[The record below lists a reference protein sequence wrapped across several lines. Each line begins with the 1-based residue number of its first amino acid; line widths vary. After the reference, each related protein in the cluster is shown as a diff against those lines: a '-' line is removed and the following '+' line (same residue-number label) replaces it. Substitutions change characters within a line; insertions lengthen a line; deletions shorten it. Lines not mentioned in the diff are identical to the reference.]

1 MRLGIRD
8 SGRED
13 GMVSD
18 ATRGNDKF
26 RAFLEHAPDAFY
38 AHDAQGNLSDVNLSA
53 CQSLGYSRQELLALN
68 VLDIEQGFDLQ
79 AARNLWEQI
88 KPGETLRFHGTHRRK
103 DGSLFP
109 VEVHATAQ
117 IHRGEKT
124 LFAQVRDITERQY
137 AASLRDRQT
146 RFYEALIQLNQAI
159 VRQQGEAELLHLVC
173 RLAVEYGGMQG
184 AWIGQERDGAIVP
197 VTAYGQGRELLEGV
211 ALPLRPEE
219 HAGCGITASAWRDRR
234 RVVVN
239 DCHPDPAGPSGP
251 DCPTRF
257 GWAAAAAFPLLR
269 HGKSYAVL
277 TVGSSQGGA
286 FDDAIT
292 VLFEQA
298 LRDLAF
304 AFDTYEREAERRRA
318 MDTIKAQHDFLRA
331 ILEAEPECVK
341 VVAPNGKLIHMNPA
355 GLAMLEAESV
365 QEIQQCGL
373 LDFVPQPYRTAFS
386 EFHQS
391 VCAGGS
397 GSLEFPLIGRK
408 GTRRWVE
415 THATPLRNPKG
426 EVTAMLGITRDI
438 TEKKHASELI
448 WRQAN
453 FDLLTELPNRNM
465 FYDLLHHEIRRAQ
478 RDGTLVG
485 VLFIDLDRFKEV
497 NDTLGHQIGDMLLM
511 EAARRIVSSVR
522 KSDTVA
528 RLGGDEFTVILP
540 QLRNTNHVEKVAQVI
555 IDRLAEPFDL
565 SQTKGPAHVS
575 ASIGITLYPND
586 ANDVE
591 LLLSNADQA
600 MYAAKGAGRN
610 RYSFFTR
617 SLQEKAQ
624 SKVKLMNDL
633 RGALQSDQLEMH
645 FQPVVDLA
653 TGRIQKAE
661 SLLRWRHPERGA
673 ILPAEFIPV
682 AEETGL
688 IVELGDWAF
697 REASRWAS
705 RWAQRRPGFQV
716 SVNMSPVQFR
726 NQNGALGSW
735 MDHLRGLGIS
745 GRNIVI
751 EITESLLLEADQA
764 VNHQLG
770 GFRDA
775 RIEVAIDDF
784 GTGYSSLSYINRFP
798 IDYLKIDQSFVHDL
812 TPGSQHHALSKAII
826 VMGHELGL
834 KVIAEGI
841 ETDSQRSMLRLAG
854 CDYGQGYLFSQPVSP
869 ETFEAR
875 VFG

>member
-1 MRLGIRD
+1 MG
-8 SGRED
+8 GK
-13 GMVSD
+13 
-18 ATRGNDKF
+18 DKF
-26 RAFLEHAPDAFY
+26 RTFLEQAPDAFF
-38 AHDAQGNLSDVNLSA
+38 AHDAQGNFTDVNRSA
-53 CQSLGYSRQELLALN
+53 CLSLGYTQQELLALN
-68 VLDIEQGFDLQ
+68 VLDIEQDFDR
-79 AARNLWEQI
+79 ASARILWDQI
-88 KPGETLRFHGTHRRK
+88 KPGETLRFRGTHRRK

-117 IHRGEKT
+117 VHEGEKT
-124 LFAQVRDITERQY
+124 LFSQVRDITERLST
-137 AASLRDRQT
+137 ASQLERQT
-146 RFYEALIQLNQAI
+146 RFYEALSQINQAI
-159 VRQQGEAELLHLVC
+159 VRMREESELFPLVC
-173 RLAVEYGGMQG
+173 RMAVEHGGMQM
-184 AWIGQERDGAIVP
+184 AWIGQAHGNAVVP
-197 VTAYGQGRELLEGV
+197 VASWGAGRERLDGFSVSLQ
-211 ALPLRPEE
+211 
-219 HAGCGITASAWRDRR
+219 AGKGSDCEMTASAWRERQ
-234 RVVVN
+234 RVVIN
-239 DCHPDPAGPSGP
+239 DVRDDPEASRWR
-251 DCPTRF
+251 DSANRF
-257 GWAAAAAFPLLR
+257 GWVSAAAFPVLR
-269 HGKSYAVL
+269 RGKTYAVL
-277 TVGSSQGGA
+277 TVCHSQPRA
-286 FDDAIT
+286 FDETLTGLFDE
-292 VLFEQA
+292 VL
-298 LRDLAF
+298 DDIAF
-304 AFDTYEREAERRRA
+304 ALDAFEREAERKRA
-318 MDTIKAQHDFLRA
+318 MDTVKAQNDFLRA

-355 GLAMLEAESV
+355 GLAMLEVDSV
-365 QEIQQCGL
+365 QEIQQRGL
-373 LDFVPQPYRTAFS
+373 LDFIPQPHRSAFS

-397 GSLEFPLIGRK
+397 GSFEFPLIGKK
-408 GTRRWVE
+408 GTHRWLE

-426 EVTAMLGITRDI
+426 EVTAMLGVTRDI

-465 FYDLLHHEIRRAQ
+465 FYDLLNHEIRRAQ
-478 RDGTLVG
+478 REETLVA

-497 NDTLGHQIGDMLLM
+497 NDTLGHQMGDLLLM
-511 EAARRIVSSVR
+511 EAARRIASCVR

-540 QLRNTNHVEKVAQVI
+540 QLRSTNHVEKVAQVI
-555 IDRLAEPFDL
+555 IDRLAEPFAL
-565 SQTKGPAHVS
+565 APSKGAVHVS
-575 ASIGITLYPND
+575 ASVGITLYPND
-586 ANDVE
+586 ATEVE

-610 RYSFFTR
+610 CFSFFTR

-624 SKVKLMNDL
+624 TKLKLINDL
-633 RGALQSDQLEMH
+633 RAALRANQFQMH

-661 SLLRWRHPERGA
+661 SLLRWQHPERGT
-673 ILPAEFIPV
+673 IHPAEFIPV

-705 RWAQRRPGFQV
+705 RWAQQRPGFQV
-716 SVNMSPVQFR
+716 SVNMSPAQFR
-726 NQNGALGSW
+726 HQGSVLGSW
-735 MDHLRGLGIS
+735 MDHLHTLGIT

-841 ETDSQRSMLRLAG
+841 ETDDQRSMLRHAG
-854 CDYGQGYLFSQPVSP
+854 CDYGQGYLFSRPVSP
-869 ETFEAR
+869 ETFEAH

>member
-1 MRLGIRD
+1 MSPQAKG
-8 SGRED
+8 SK
-13 GMVSD
+13 
-18 ATRGNDKF
+18 DKF
-26 RAFLEHAPDAFY
+26 RVFLEQAPDAFY
-38 AHDAQGNLSDVNLSA
+38 AHDAQGNITDVNRSA
-53 CQSLGYSRQELLALN
+53 CQNLGYSQQELLALN
-68 VLDIEQGFDLQ
+68 VLDIEQDFDLPSAQ
-79 AARNLWEQI
+79 VLWDQI
-88 KPGETLRFHGTHRRK
+88 KPGETLRFRGTHRRK

-117 IHRGEKT
+117 VHEGEKT
-124 LFAQVRDITERQY
+124 VFSQVRDITDRLRTASQLERQ
-137 AASLRDRQT
+137 T
-146 RFYEALIQLNQAI
+146 KFYEALSQINQAI
-159 VRQQGEAELLHLVC
+159 VRMEEESELFPLVC
-173 RLAVEYGGMQG
+173 RMAVEHGGMQL
-184 AWIGQERDGAIVP
+184 AWVGQARGNAIVP
-197 VTAYGQGRELLEGV
+197 VASWGEGREKLDGFSV
-211 ALPLRPEE
+211 GLRPGDGGDCEM
-219 HAGCGITASAWRDRR
+219 TAMAWKERR

-239 DCHPDPAGPSGP
+239 DARNDADADRWQDSAKRLGWVSAG
-251 DCPTRF
+251 
-257 GWAAAAAFPLLR
+257 AFPVLR
-269 HGKSYAVL
+269 RGKTYAVL
-277 TVGSSQGGA
+277 TLCHPQAEV
-286 FDDAIT
+286 FDAT
-292 VLFEQA
+292 VTGLFDEV
-298 LRDLAF
+298 LGDIAF
-304 AFDTYEREAERRRA
+304 ALDAFEREAERRRA
-318 MDTIKAQHDFLRA
+318 MDTVKAQNDFLRA

-355 GLAMLEAESV
+355 GLAMLEVDSV

-373 LDFVPQPYRTAFS
+373 LNFIPPPYRNAFS

-397 GSLEFPLIGRK
+397 GSFEFPLIGKK
-408 GTRRWVE
+408 GTHRWLE

-426 EVTAMLGITRDI
+426 EVTAMLGVTRDV

-453 FDLLTELPNRNM
+453 FDQLTELPNRNM
-465 FYDLLHHEIRRAQ
+465 FYDLLNHEIRRAQ
-478 RDGTLVG
+478 RDDTLLA

-497 NDTLGHQIGDMLLM
+497 NDTLGHQMGDLLLM
-511 EAARRIVSSVR
+511 EAARRITSCVR

-540 QLRNTNHVEKVAQVI
+540 QLRSTNHVEKVAQVI
-555 IDRLAEPFDL
+555 IDRLAEPFAL
-565 SQTKGPAHVS
+565 APSKGSAHVS
-575 ASIGITLYPND
+575 ASVGITLFPND
-586 ANDVE
+586 AADVE
-591 LLLSNADQA
+591 LLISNADQA

-610 RYSFFTR
+610 RFSFFTR

-624 SKVKLMNDL
+624 TKLKLINDL
-633 RGALQSDQLEMH
+633 RTALRSNQFQMH

-661 SLLRWRHPERGA
+661 SLLRWQHPERGTVH
-673 ILPAEFIPV
+673 PAEFIPV

-705 RWAQRRPGFQV
+705 RWAQQRPGFQV

-726 NQNGALGSW
+726 NQGSALGSW
-735 MDHLRGLGIS
+735 MDHLHTLGIT

-841 ETDSQRSMLRLAG
+841 ETDGQRSMLRLAG
-854 CDYGQGYLFSQPVSP
+854 CDYGQGYLFSQPVAP
-869 ETFEAR
+869 DTFEAH